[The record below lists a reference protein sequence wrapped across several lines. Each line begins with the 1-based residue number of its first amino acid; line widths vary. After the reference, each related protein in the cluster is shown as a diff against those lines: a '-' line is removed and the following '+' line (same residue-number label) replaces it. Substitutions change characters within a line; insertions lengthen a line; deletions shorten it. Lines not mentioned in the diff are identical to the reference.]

1 MENIPRVDYPG
12 SVLQQLVRERHLDR
26 EALSEALTL
35 LKSLLRL
42 DQDGVGNQE
51 DLIEVLEKTRQAIDR
66 FSCSVRRDMLA
77 DLDDAPGEPHA
88 IHTFKYRPSELPDPF
103 EFSSLEEDGC
113 HGPSSEST
121 RSSLHSSPS
130 AVSTAATSVSPRDSI
145 LNRRFS
151 VRLFASPSPCP
162 GRARSS
168 TFGFCGKEE
177 SALEEDEVDPEGEAE
192 QESDASFQ
200 RLSLILASLQRQAEA
215 AVLSPLIDEEEDGA
229 PSQDSRE
236 AGGSEGNTKA
246 DVSPSSTITATQP
259 LRIHKISA
267 EVTPTPSRNN
277 SVLSIPLS
285 PLRKPSEEDNSTH
298 LLPQPQPSPSRPQTP
313 LQLLRRRSCVS
324 KASEGENGEKELFDL
339 DLDGLIA
346 DFLEERLSAQSGEYD
361 LMFRWVWIYMVGG
374 GFLWLVVG
382 RILGWGHACGDCS

>member
-1 MENIPRVDYPG
+1 MESVPRVDYSG

-42 DQDGVGNQE
+42 DQDGIGDQE
-51 DLIEVLEKTRQAIDR
+51 DLVEVLEKTRQAIDR

-88 IHTFKYRPSELPDPF
+88 IYTFKYGPFELPDPF
-103 EFSSLEEDGC
+103 ESPPSEEDVC

-121 RSSLHSSPS
+121 RSSWHSSPS

-151 VRLFASPSPCP
+151 ARPFASPSPCP

-168 TFGFCGKEE
+168 TFGKGE
-177 SALEEDEVDPEGEAE
+177 SALEEEDEVDPEGEVE
-192 QESDASFQ
+192 QESDASFR
-200 RLSLILASLQRQAEA
+200 RLSFILASLQRQAEA
-215 AVLSPLIDEEEDGA
+215 AVLSPRIDEEEEEA
-229 PSQDSRE
+229 PSRGSGE

-246 DVSPSSTITATQP
+246 DASPSSTITVTQP

-277 SVLSIPLS
+277 SVLSIPL
-285 PLRKPSEEDNSTH
+285 RKPSEE
-298 LLPQPQPSPSRPQTP
+298 
-313 LQLLRRRSCVS
+313 
-324 KASEGENGEKELFDL
+324 K
-339 DLDGLIA
+339 
-346 DFLEERLSAQSGEYD
+346 
-361 LMFRWVWIYMVGG
+361 
-374 GFLWLVVG
+374 
-382 RILGWGHACGDCS
+382 